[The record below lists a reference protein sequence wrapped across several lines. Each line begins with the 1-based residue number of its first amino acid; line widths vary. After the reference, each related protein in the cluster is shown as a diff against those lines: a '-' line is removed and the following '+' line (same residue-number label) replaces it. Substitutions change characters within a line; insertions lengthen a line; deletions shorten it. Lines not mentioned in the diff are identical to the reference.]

1 MSVNKNTTINEYI
14 EKVCSLVKNKDVHSD
29 IKLELKD
36 HLETLKEEFIS
47 SGASEK
53 DAASKAVAHMGEASV
68 VGNQLNKAHKA
79 KLDLKIFVPVIIF
92 SVLGLI
98 VMYTVQLNNASGKKL
113 FQQSLIFYLIGISIM
128 LGLYLFDYRKLL
140 SCSKYIYIGT
150 LAVMILT
157 IFSGRYVN
165 GVPFLKLGIINI
177 DFISISPFLLIIS
190 LAGIFQKW
198 NLNIMKDFLVGLF
211 IMAIPGLFLFIIP
224 RLSAL
229 LIYMTACIA
238 LMLVSKAKIHFV
250 LIPPIALILF
260 MYFFIIR
267 NPYWIDRLVVFLNPE
282 RDPNGTGWIYLELKN
297 AVKSGGFLGNSF
309 ATGKLNLPEAHTD
322 FVFAYMIHTFGWLA
336 ASAIAILIL
345 RFILRIVI
353 VSSSAKHS
361 YGRLLSAGLVT
372 ILSAQ
377 FILSILVNLGV
388 FPMLGVSLPFMSFG
402 GSNLI
407 MDMASAGLMLSIYRR
422 KNLSA
427 NLLMRKPSW

>member
-1 MSVNKNTTINEYI
+1 MSINKNTTINEYI

-29 IKLELKD
+29 IKLELED
-36 HLETLKEEFIS
+36 HLETLKKEFIS

-79 KLDLKIFVPVIIF
+79 TLDLKIFVPVIIF

-98 VMYTVQLNNASGKKL
+98 VMYTVQLNNVLGKKL
-113 FQQSLIFYLIGISIM
+113 FQQSLIFYFIGISIM
-128 LGLYLFDYRKLL
+128 FGLYLFDYRKLM

-150 LAVMILT
+150 LVVMILT

-165 GVPFLKLGIINI
+165 GVPFIKLGIINI
-177 DFISISPFLLIIS
+177 DFLSISPFLLIIS
-190 LAGIFQKW
+190 LAGIFQEW
-198 NLNIMKDFLVGLF
+198 NLNSMKDFLVGLF
-211 IMAIPGLFLFIIP
+211 IMAIPGLFIIP

-229 LIYMTACIA
+229 LIYMTAYIV

-260 MYFFIIR
+260 MCFFIIR
-267 NPYWIDRLVVFLNPE
+267 NHYWIDRLVVFFNPE
-282 RDPNGTGWIYLELKN
+282 RDSNGTGWIYLQLKN

-345 RFILRIVI
+345 CFILRIVL
-353 VSSSAKHS
+353 VSISAKHS

-422 KNLSA
+422 KNLSP

>member
-1 MSVNKNTTINEYI
+1 
-14 EKVCSLVKNKDVHSD
+14 
-29 IKLELKD
+29 
-36 HLETLKEEFIS
+36 
-47 SGASEK
+47 
-53 DAASKAVAHMGEASV
+53 
-68 VGNQLNKAHKA
+68 
-79 KLDLKIFVPVIIF
+79 
-92 SVLGLI
+92 
-98 VMYTVQLNNASGKKL
+98 
-113 FQQSLIFYLIGISIM
+113 M
-128 LGLYLFDYRKLL
+128 LGLYLFDYRKLM

-177 DFISISPFLLIIS
+177 AFISISPFLLIIS
-190 LAGIFQKW
+190 LAGIFQEW
-198 NLNIMKDFLVGLF
+198 NLNSMKDFLVGLV
-211 IMAIPGLFLFIIP
+211 IMVIPGLFLFIIP

-229 LIYMTACIA
+229 LIYVTSCIV

-260 MYFFIIR
+260 MCFFIIR
-267 NPYWIDRLVVFLNPE
+267 NPYWIDRLVIFLNPE
-282 RDPNGTGWIYLELKN
+282 RDSNETGCIYLAL
-297 AVKSGGFLGNSF
+297 KSGGFLGNSF

-322 FVFAYMIHTFGWLA
+322 FVFTYMIHTFGWLV

-345 RFILRIVI
+345 CFILRIVL
-353 VSSSAKHS
+353 VSSLVKHS

-407 MDMASAGLMLSIYRR
+407 MDMASAGLILSIYRR

-427 NLLMRKPSW
+427 NLLMRKLSW

>member
-1 MSVNKNTTINEYI
+1 M
-14 EKVCSLVKNKDVHSD
+14 
-29 IKLELKD
+29 ELKYYEGFSCRIIYNG
-36 HLETLKEEFIS
+36 HTW
-47 SGASEK
+47 
-53 DAASKAVAHMGEASV
+53 
-68 VGNQLNKAHKA
+68 
-79 KLDLKIFVPVIIF
+79 FVFVYYPKVIC
-92 SVLGLI
+92 
-98 VMYTVQLNNASGKKL
+98 TA
-113 FQQSLIFYLIGISIM
+113 
-128 LGLYLFDYRKLL
+128 
-140 SCSKYIYIGT
+140 YIYDR
-150 LAVMILT
+150 L
-157 IFSGRYVN
+157 YCVN
-165 GVPFLKLGIINI
+165 ARFKSK
-177 DFISISPFLLIIS
+177 DS
-190 LAGIFQKW
+190 LCTYSSDS
-198 NLNIMKDFLVGLF
+198 LNI
-211 IMAIPGLFLFIIP
+211 
-224 RLSAL
+224 
-229 LIYMTACIA
+229 IY
-238 LMLVSKAKIHFV
+238 V
-250 LIPPIALILF
+250 
-260 MYFFIIR
+260 